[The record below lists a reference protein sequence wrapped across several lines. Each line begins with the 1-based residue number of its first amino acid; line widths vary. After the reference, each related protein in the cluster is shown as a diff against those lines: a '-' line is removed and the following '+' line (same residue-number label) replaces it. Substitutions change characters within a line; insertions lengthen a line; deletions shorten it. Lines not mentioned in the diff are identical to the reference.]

1 MEALDFINEAT
12 RRNII
17 NELSKSL
24 DGLGINA
31 EKIILDINAKAVS
44 LKICLCNE

>member
-1 MEALDFINEAT
+1 MESLDFIDEST
-12 RRNII
+12 RKNII

-24 DGLGINA
+24 DGLGIYA
-31 EKIILDINAKAVS
+31 ENIVVDINAKAVS